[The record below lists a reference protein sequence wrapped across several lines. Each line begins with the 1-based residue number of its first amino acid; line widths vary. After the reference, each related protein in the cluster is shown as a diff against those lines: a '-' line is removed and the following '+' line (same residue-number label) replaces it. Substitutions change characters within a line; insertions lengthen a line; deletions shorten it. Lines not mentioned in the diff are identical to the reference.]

1 MPTEACLV
9 HLVHSEVLVD
19 GLDGMVIIGQQSS
32 KSTFGANNGAMKKDT
47 KVGCTLECKRPNIFE
62 LVLGLK

>member
-32 KSTFGANNGAMKKDT
+32 KSTFDANNGTTKKKSKWDVPWNE
-47 KVGCTLECKRPNIFE
+47 KAQYI
-62 LVLGLK
+62 

>member
-19 GLDGMVIIGQQSS
+19 GLDGMVIIGQWSS
-32 KSTFGANNGAMKKDT
+32 RSTFGANKYSNVKQLSIGQRR
-47 KVGCTLECKRPNIFE
+47 GPNHKLSMFGDS
-62 LVLGLK
+62 VR